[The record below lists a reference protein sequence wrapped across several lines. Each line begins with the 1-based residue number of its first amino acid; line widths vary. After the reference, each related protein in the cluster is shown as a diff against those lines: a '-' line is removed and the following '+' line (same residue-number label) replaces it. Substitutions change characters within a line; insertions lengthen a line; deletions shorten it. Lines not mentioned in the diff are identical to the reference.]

1 VGATLNGH
9 QPSLSSSTGASASAC
24 GSRSAVIHFTATTI
38 VCRKGGIVGRRCSR
52 VGAAAF
58 VLGLSALGPQAVAAA
73 DGTPAEHAD
82 DGRTAAHTSTAK
94 LAPRPPSKAAQS
106 DAGRRGARDHRV
118 APVAKPQGFR
128 LVDEQEPSVPSK
140 PRRSVASSSRIV
152 ALPTPP
158 EPSSV
163 LPAKVT
169 AAFGTDCSACWGGEA
184 ASPGQAINTV
194 INHVF
199 NTAFDWL
206 STLPGGPAN
215 DVLSGALVLIR
226 RGLFLSPLGVNAN
239 QVGTELTVSV
249 NTGSVAYVR
258 QNGDYVEVSG
268 LPSFLGAQRFTAVTV
283 SNVTVGNAGNAG
295 CAGFVLT
302 SGTVPAA
309 LQTSLID
316 QLRFGSGAA
325 FADLVT
331 ATVSGG
337 PLTVEDAIRSGA
349 GVELHAAVLLAGDV
363 EIDGGR
369 GDVTFGSTVD
379 ATKAGKQSLTVTALG
394 TTTFTG
400 AVGGQAALA
409 SLLTRGV
416 VPLDIEQSVDSKT
429 IPLHLLPDVSNK
441 GKVEA
446 KYGIDV
452 AIGHNASQMYEFDTG
467 GNGFFAG
474 YNPPFWKD
482 VPLSTDAVTISYT
495 SGNTF
500 NSVVAD
506 AAVTIGKGSQ
516 SISTVQPIQ
525 IGAILTGSNTKKS
538 ETFDFT
544 NPDAPP
550 IEGNFFGDF
559 GASFDVLK
567 VQGDDQLL
575 ASPLLQLP
583 GNLSS
588 GFLVQL
594 GPIGTTPALT
604 VGITDALRAQFPYA
618 VPVALAPG
626 DATYPVSGFPV
637 LQLFGIAP
645 QYFAQQGDDTPVP
658 IGTQSSCSPAQCLPT
673 VIDSG
678 APSTGIRLG
687 DGSGPYELPD
697 GQLTP
702 GVKLI
707 AQFATTEG
715 RDPLMWTMVAGDN
728 PSVNFVSYQHSAEAL
743 SAENVNT
750 GLNIYNEFD
759 VIFDAEKQVIWLR
772 PNDGQATV
780 VVGSVTTTG
789 DQTYRQNVQMGGTY
803 TTGGGQFAVGGA
815 TQLLTDTVISAGTG
829 DASFHGTV
837 DGASS
842 LVVNATGTT
851 TFVRQ
856 VGSLAP
862 LTTLT
867 TNAGGTTASLGITT
881 QGDQKFG
888 DDISLSGLYNLVA
901 GSFSVA
907 GDSQLA
913 GPVNIVTNAAAEDIS
928 FDGRVDGAPGR
939 GYMLKLSTLG
949 GNVNLNG
956 NVGATNPLGGLAVD
970 ELSETGSSSTT
981 FTANGTIMLDGSVG
995 EAEDKGLAIGESGA
1009 VVAQLHQGG
1018 VVRGF
1023 VDSGIVISAGSGG
1036 LISQFVIS
1044 GNGGD
1049 GIQAND
1055 AVNLVLNDNAIIGN
1069 TAAGI
1074 QTQGGSGVTISRNTV
1089 RGNGSDGI
1097 RVVERDDS
1105 TVTDMT
1111 ISGNT
1116 IMDNQDNGILSDGLD
1131 DVMISTNLISGNANN
1146 GVTVD
1151 GSTDNAILE
1160 NSIFSNTGKG
1170 ISLENGGNADQPE
1183 PTKVNANFAAGTIT
1197 IDGKVEGYSAYEG
1210 LYLIQAF
1217 YSPAS
1222 QSSNVQGQQFLGSQ
1236 ENVAQGDFS
1245 FTIDG
1250 DVDMVGGF
1258 ITLTATP
1265 TTGPQNTSKFS
1276 DAAQLLD

>member
-1 VGATLNGH
+1 M
-9 QPSLSSSTGASASAC
+9 
-24 GSRSAVIHFTATTI
+24 
-38 VCRKGGIVGRRCSR
+38 GRRSSR
-52 VGAAAF
+52 LGAAAF
-58 VLGLSALGPQAVAAA
+58 VLGLSVLGPQAVAAA
-73 DGTPAEHAD
+73 DGTPPEHSD
-82 DGRTAAHTSTAK
+82 DGHTAAHANTAK
-94 LAPRPPSKAAQS
+94 SAPSPAPRAARP
-106 DAGRRGARDHRV
+106 DTERGGARNNRV
-118 APVAKPQGFR
+118 ASVAKPQRSR
-128 LVDEQEPSVPSK
+128 LADEQKPSVLSKKAPSA
-140 PRRSVASSSRIV
+140 ASSSRIV
-152 ALPTPP
+152 ASATPAAP
-158 EPSSV
+158 PSV
-163 LPAKVT
+163 PPAKVT
-169 AAFGTDCSACWGGEA
+169 AACSACWGSEA

-206 STLPGGPAN
+206 STLPGGPAG

-226 RGLFLSPLGVNAN
+226 RSLFLSPLGVTAN
-239 QVGTELTVSV
+239 QVGTELTLSV

-258 QNGDYVEVSG
+258 QNGSYVEVSG
-268 LPSFLGAQRFTAVTV
+268 LPSFLGAQQFSAATV
-283 SNVTVGNAGNAG
+283 PNVTVGNSGNAG

-302 SGTVPAA
+302 SGTVNAT
-309 LQTSLID
+309 LQTSQID
-316 QLRFGSGAA
+316 QMRFGSSAA
-325 FADLVT
+325 FADVVT
-331 ATVSGG
+331 ATVIGG
-337 PLTVEDAIRSGA
+337 LLTVEDAVRSGA
-349 GVELHAAVLLAGDV
+349 GVELNAAVILAGDV
-363 EIDGGR
+363 EIDGGS

-379 ATKAGKQSLTVTALG
+379 GAKAGKQSLTVTALG
-394 TTTFTG
+394 TTRFTG

-416 VPLDIEQSVDSKT
+416 VPLDIEQSADSKT
-429 IPLHLLPDVSNK
+429 IPLHFLPDVSNK

-482 VPLSTDAVTISYT
+482 VPLSTDAVTVSYT

-506 AAVTIGKGSQ
+506 SAVTIGQGAQ
-516 SISTVQPIQ
+516 TVSTVQPVQ
-525 IGAILTGSNTKKS
+525 IGAILTGSNTKKTD

-559 GASFDVLK
+559 GASFDVLT
-567 VQGDDQLL
+567 VQGDDQLM

-583 GNLSS
+583 GKLSS

-618 VPVALAPG
+618 VPVAPAPG
-626 DATYPVSGFPV
+626 DTTYPVSGYPV
-637 LQLFGIAP
+637 LQLFGISP
-645 QYFAQQGDDTPVP
+645 QYFAQQGDDAPVP
-658 IGTQSSCSPAQCLPT
+658 IGIQSSCTPAQCLPT

-687 DGSGPYELPD
+687 DESGPYELPN

-715 RDPLMWTMVAGDN
+715 REPLTWTMVAGDS
-728 PSVNFVSYQHSAEAL
+728 PSVDLVSYQHSAVAL

-789 DQTYRQNVQMGGTY
+789 DQTYRQNAQLGGTY
-803 TTGGGQFAVGGA
+803 MTGGGQFTVGGA
-815 TQLLTDTVISAGTG
+815 TQLLTDTEINAGTG
-829 DASFHGTV
+829 DATFYGTV
-837 DGASS
+837 DGDNS
-842 LVVNATGTT
+842 LLVNATGTT
-851 TFVRQ
+851 TFVRE

-862 LTTLT
+862 LSTLT
-867 TNAGGTTASLGITT
+867 TNAGGTTASLGVTT
-881 QGDQKFG
+881 QGDQTFG
-888 DDISLSGLYNLVA
+888 DDISLSGLYSLAA

-907 GDSQLA
+907 GDAKLA
-913 GPVNIVTNAAAEDIS
+913 GPVNIITNGAAEDIS
-928 FDGRVDGAPGR
+928 FDGRIDGAPGR

-949 GNVNLNG
+949 GSVTLNG
-956 NVGATNPLGGLAVD
+956 DVGATNPLGGLTVD
-970 ELSETGSSSTT
+970 ELSGTGSPSTT

-995 EAEDKGLAIGESGA
+995 EAENKGLAIGESGA
-1009 VVAQLHQGG
+1009 VVAQLSHGG

-1023 VDSGIVISAGSGG
+1023 TDSGIVISAGSGG

-1049 GIQAND
+1049 GIQANGVVD
-1055 AVNLVLNDNAIIGN
+1055 LTLADNAIIGN

-1074 QTQGGSGVTISRNTV
+1074 QAQGGSGVTISRNTLSN
-1089 RGNGSDGI
+1089 NGSDGI
-1097 RVVERDDS
+1097 RVVDQDGAV
-1105 TVTDMT
+1105 VTDMT

-1116 IMDNQDNGILSDGLD
+1116 ITNNQDNGILSDGLN
-1131 DVMISTNLISGNANN
+1131 DVTISTNVISGNANN

-1151 GSTDNAILE
+1151 GSTDNAVLA
-1160 NSIFSNTGKG
+1160 NAIFSNTGKG

-1183 PTKVNANFAAGTIT
+1183 PTKVNANFAAATIT
-1197 IDGKVEGYSAYEG
+1197 IDGKVEGYSGYEG
-1210 LYLIQAF
+1210 MYLIQAF

-1236 ENVAQGDFS
+1236 GNVAQGDFS

-1265 TTGPQNTSKFS
+1265 MSGPQNTSKFS
-1276 DAAQLLD
+1276 DAAELLD